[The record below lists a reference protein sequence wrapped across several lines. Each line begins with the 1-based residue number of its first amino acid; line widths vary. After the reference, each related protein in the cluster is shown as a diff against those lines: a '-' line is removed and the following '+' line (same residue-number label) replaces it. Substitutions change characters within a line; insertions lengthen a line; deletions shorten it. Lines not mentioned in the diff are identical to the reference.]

1 MRVAAWFIAGSVVFC
16 PVVAAD
22 QPPEAKTV
30 GCELLSSKHLAVAV
44 KVNGRGP
51 YRMIFDTG
59 APVFLVS
66 QRVAREAGLG
76 AGSQSAKAPAAF
88 PGQFTAKNVSVG
100 GVSAD
105 AVPVT
110 AFDHPTVK
118 AISGVVGPIEGIIGY
133 PFFGRYAVTVDYSR
147 REISLRPNGHQ
158 PDDVNQAL
166 MRSLFARKGTLPPAL
181 APAGQ
186 WGVEADKPDNQP
198 GVRITVVHR
207 GGSAEAAGLK
217 PGDRLLSV
225 NGRWTESVEDCFR
238 AAAAAPAGVPA
249 RLSVLRD
256 GRAESLALTPRAG
269 L

>member
-1 MRVAAWFIAGSVVFC
+1 MRVAVWLLAGSLVFT
-16 PVVAAD
+16 PGLTAD
-22 QPPEAKTV
+22 QPAGTTTV

-44 KVNGRGP
+44 KINGRGP

-59 APVFLVS
+59 APVFLVN

-76 AGSQSAKAPAAF
+76 AGSRTTKAPAAF
-88 PGQFTAKNVSVG
+88 PGQFIAKNVSLG
-100 GVSAD
+100 DVSAD
-105 AVPVT
+105 SVPVT
-110 AFDHPTVK
+110 VFDHPTVT
-118 AISGVVGPIEGIIGY
+118 AISGIVGPIDGIIGY

-147 REISLRPNGHQ
+147 KEISLRPNGHQ

-166 MRSLFARKGTLPPAL
+166 MKSLFARKGTVQPAL

-186 WGVEADKPDNQP
+186 WGLEVDKPDNQP
-198 GVRITVVHR
+198 GVRITVVYR

-238 AAAAAPAGVPA
+238 VAAIAPPAVPA
-249 RLSVLRD
+249 RLIVLRD
-256 GRAESLALTPRAG
+256 GRTEAFSLTPRAG